1 MQRKPARSLPGGLCN
16 LHKAEDI
23 HADSWGPQSLAALL
37 PLLTPAN
44 AASAAPW
51 SGPQCAWGLSGGSG
65 WWRRPRRA
73 STWRRRLLPPSGR
86 ELRVHPQAGPLMGA
100 RFGKTQWRGS
110 QAGRK
115 QRGRRA
121 RPGSCAP
128 PQELWPR
135 GPPGAQRT
143 RGQGEGLR
151 SCFPVSHAPHRRSQT
166 EPGGGG
172 QAWHRRTHPSQYC
185 SCLPASFPKPSPFLF
200 SLPPLDQ
207 GEGALPC
214 HPLRSLQ
221 ILQICSNSP

>member
-1 MQRKPARSLPGGLCN
+1 MQRKPARSLPGGLWN

-23 HADSWGPQSLAALL
+23 HADSWGPQSLGALL
-37 PLLTPAN
+37 PLLTAAK

-51 SGPQCAWGLSGGSG
+51 SGTQCAWGLSGSSG

-128 PQELWPR
+128 PQELWPEDRQAPR
-135 GPPGAQRT
+135 GPEARARGSAPASLCPT
-143 RGQGEGLR
+143 R
-151 SCFPVSHAPHRRSQT
+151 RRSQT

-214 HPLRSLQ
+214 HPLWSLQ
-221 ILQICSNSP
+221 IFQICSNSP